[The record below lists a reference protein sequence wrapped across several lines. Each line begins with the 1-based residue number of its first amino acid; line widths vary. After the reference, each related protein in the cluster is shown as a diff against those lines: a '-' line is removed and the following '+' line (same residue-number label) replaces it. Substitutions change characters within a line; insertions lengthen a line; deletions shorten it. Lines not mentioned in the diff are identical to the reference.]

1 MEGLE
6 KYRIKEAPDVVHYV
20 PEFVSPAEESR
31 LLEHVYAAPRPRW
44 TQLAHRRLQNWGGLP
59 HPRGMLPEPIPQ
71 WLRLTMERIG
81 ALGCFGE
88 HRPNHVLVNEYTA
101 GQGIMPHTDG
111 PLFTPVIT
119 TVSLGS
125 HALLDL
131 YRPRRDAQVRCP
143 TCTGRGATHRYA
155 ARPVPES
162 SQEGGL
168 QEDSPQKAGLQEE
181 EEEECEDGRPVLL
194 GSLLLEPR
202 SLLVVRQ
209 DAYHSVLH
217 GIEPVREDTITPTV
231 YNAAGRPTGQRLVR
245 STRVS
250 LTIRH
255 VPKVLKVRLRL

>member
-6 KYRIKEAPDVVHYV
+6 KYRIEEAPDVVHYV

-131 YRPRRDAQVRCP
+131 YRPRRDAQ
-143 TCTGRGATHRYA
+143 
-155 ARPVPES
+155 
-162 SQEGGL
+162 
-168 QEDSPQKAGLQEE
+168 EDSPQKAGLQEE
-181 EEEECEDGRPVLL
+181 E
-194 GSLLLEPR
+194 
-202 SLLVVRQ
+202 

>member
-6 KYRIKEAPDVVHYV
+6 KYRIEEAPDVVHYV

-131 YRPRRDAQVRCP
+131 YRPRRDAQ
-143 TCTGRGATHRYA
+143 
-155 ARPVPES
+155 ES
-162 SQEGGL
+162 SQGGGL
-168 QEDSPQKAGLQEE
+168 LEDSPQKAGLQEE